1 MNMIH
6 IWGTSRND
14 VGKNNYISVLSLIY
28 NETSLLIR
36 FKRLAEYLKG
46 LQGEMTIQE
55 ILKDKQITELL
66 IEILDGLERDSDD
79 ARFSYNLVS
88 KEYIRFMAYFSEQ
101 LASDELN
108 NHARVKAL
116 DDIFGEV
123 DTDLIRRFP
132 ELNEEEMDV
141 LNNNVRKLLGEK
153 NHTNSQKIFSHNL
166 ENYRYNKIEK
176 NKYRDNHLLE
186 SIYYIWYINN
196 VIPNAD
202 SEGCEIVSYSISKEE
217 ISQMFAKFVDVQ
229 HSPTFISVIMESPDT
244 YFQKVVEFFFKT
256 LNEIIISVFCGNS
269 NHQMQS
275 EHYEVEKLIF
285 NKTWTAIRKDASL
298 WMVPIESYNGLLS
311 V

>member
-14 VGKNNYISVLSLIY
+14 VGRNNYISVLSLIY
-28 NETSLLIR
+28 NETSLMIR

-46 LQGEMTIQE
+46 IQGGMSIQE

-66 IEILDGLERDSDD
+66 IDILDGLERDSDE

-108 NHARVKAL
+108 NHARLKAL
-116 DDIFGEV
+116 DDIFWEV
-123 DTDLIRRFP
+123 DKDLISRFP

-176 NKYRDNHLLE
+176 DKYRDKHLLE

-202 SEGCEIVSYSISKEE
+202 SEGCGIVSYSISKEE
-217 ISQMFAKFVDVQ
+217 ISQTLAKFVDVQ
-229 HSPTFISVIMESPDT
+229 QSRTFISIITESSDT
-244 YFQKVVEFFFKT
+244 YIQKAVEFFFKT
-256 LNEIIISVFCGNS
+256 LNEIIISVFGGNS
-269 NHQMQS
+269 KNQMLS
-275 EHYEVEKLIF
+275 EHYEVETSIF
-285 NKTWTAIRKDASL
+285 YKTWTAIRKDVSL
-298 WMVPIESYNGLLS
+298 WMIPVESYNGLLS